1 MVVLVGHDD
10 AVLAVAADARR
21 PVELPA
27 ALARVAKVE
36 AESPIFVV
44 NLRLMTKLQVFPS
57 LCGLGWV
64 DFGFGMFQHMPNRPP
79 FS

>member
-27 ALARVAKVE
+27 ALARVAEVE
-36 AESPIFVV
+36 AEPPIFVV
-44 NLRLMTKLQVFPS
+44 NLRLMTKLQGVPS
-57 LCGLGWV
+57 VCGLGWV
-64 DFGFGMFQHMPNRPP
+64 GLG
-79 FS
+79 